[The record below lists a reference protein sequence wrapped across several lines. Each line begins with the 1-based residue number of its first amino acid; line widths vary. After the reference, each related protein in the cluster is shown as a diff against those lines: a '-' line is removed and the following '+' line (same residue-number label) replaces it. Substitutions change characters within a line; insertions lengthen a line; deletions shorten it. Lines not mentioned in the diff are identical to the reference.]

1 MSIIAADV
9 RLEAADDCML
19 DSWHEVD
26 DGFWAG
32 SSDGR
37 FLGTVERHSA
47 HRYFARDSAR
57 AYVGE
62 FRSLDRAKGAIV
74 ARAA

>member
-1 MSIIAADV
+1 MSIIATDV
-9 RLEAADDCML
+9 RPDSDEDELL
-19 DSWHEVD
+19 DAWHEVD

-32 SSDGR
+32 SSGGR
-37 FLGTVERHSA
+37 FLGTVERHA
-47 HRYFARDSAR
+47 AGRYFARDSAR

-62 FRSLDRAKGAIV
+62 FRSLDRATGAIV